1 MPLNFDFTGKTIVV
15 TGGSA
20 GIGLAIAEQF
30 ARLGGNVAICGRSS
44 QKLSTAREALQEKG
58 YQVVAKAVD
67 VASSSEVFSFAD
79 EVEQEFGRL
88 DVWVNNAAVC
98 PYYKVLDTPENIWDE
113 TLNINLKSIYLSA
126 QVARK
131 KMAQRG
137 GAIINAS
144 SFATVMPTV
153 GSGLYAAS
161 KSAVS
166 SLTKS
171 LAAEL
176 APFFIRVNGYIPGVI
191 KTAMTAPAIEKN
203 GDLMREVIAMNDFG
217 EAGDVANAVVFLA
230 SEYASY
236 ITGSFIEVSGGKFC
250 VQNPTVAWD
259 ELEV

>member
-1 MPLNFDFTGKTIVV
+1 MNFDFSGKSIVV

-30 ARLGGNVAICGRSS
+30 SRLGGQVAICGRSTD
-44 QKLSTAREALQEKG
+44 KLLAAKKLLQQKG
-58 YQVVAKAVD
+58 YNVFARTVD
-67 VASSSEVFSFAD
+67 VANSREIFSFAD
-79 EVEQEFGRL
+79 EVENEFGRL

-98 PYYKVLDTPENIWDE
+98 PYAKIIDTPEDVWDE

-126 QVARK
+126 QVARE
-131 KMAQRG
+131 KMANRG
-137 GAIINAS
+137 GSVINAS
-144 SFATVMPTV
+144 SFATIMPTV
-153 GSGLYAAS
+153 GSGLYAAT

-176 APFFIRVNGYIPGVI
+176 APFYIRVNGYIPGVI
-191 KTAMTAPAIEKN
+191 KTEMTAPAIEKN

-217 EAGDVANAVVFLA
+217 EVGDIANAVVFLA

-259 ELEV
+259 ELEE